1 MEGNILKIYAKSILT
16 AAALALLSAAP
27 AIAAENA
34 AKPAAAAEIAA
45 GAESAASAGAKS
57 VKLGGPT
64 IGAGL
69 CKIDTND
76 IDFGTISAGSKGLI
90 NIPGKIH
97 LSCIGVTTR
106 TKFCIMLY
114 PSLLNEHDMF
124 GDTRVLLFTGAS
136 EHFNAYLSFQFMMDG
151 QIWGGG
157 AANNDYGAP
166 YAAKTGIYLL
176 TGFDLAYTA
185 QINMEQH
192 QNYTGA
198 YGIYANQY
206 NVKLVYTNTPFEGQA
221 SSLCNAKR
229 GPGLLVNTYST
240 DIVVHAKIAPAE

>member
-1 MEGNILKIYAKSILT
+1 MTEIPHKSNSRAGLLT
-16 AAALALLSAAP
+16 AFGALLCLAAAP
-27 AIAAENA
+27 ALAQ
-34 AKPAAAAEIAA
+34 AA

-57 VKLGGPT
+57 VQLGGPT
-64 IGAGL
+64 IGGGL
-69 CKIDTND
+69 CKIDTTN
-76 IDFGTISAGSKGLI
+76 IDFGTILAGSKDLI
-90 NIPGKIH
+90 NIPGKLH

-106 TKFCIMLY
+106 TKFCLMLY
-114 PSLLNEHDMF
+114 PYLLNEHDRF
-124 GDTRVLLFTGAS
+124 GDMRVLLFTGAS
-136 EHFNAYLSFQFMMDG
+136 QNFNAYMPFQFMMDG

-185 QINMEQH
+185 QINMAKQSSSLP
-192 QNYTGA
+192 A
-198 YGIYANQY
+198 GIYANQY